1 MNVLTQR
8 NLTNLDVK
16 GSVKL
21 NGKTANVNN
30 ITALSA
36 YVQQDD
42 LFISTLTVREH
53 LRFHSRVRM
62 DQSTPEHIRND
73 RVEQVVQDVS
83 YYSWFQFLFQILSFV
98 FSWVSLNVPTL

>member
-16 GSVKL
+16 SSVKL
-21 NGKTANVNN
+21 NGKTADVDT

-53 LRFHSRVRM
+53 LKFHSRVRM
-62 DQSTPEHIRND
+62 DQHLPEKTRNA
-73 RVEQVVQDVS
+73 RIEQVLQDVS
-83 YYSWFQFLFQILSFV
+83 PFPS
-98 FSWVSLNVPTL
+98 NVCPHR